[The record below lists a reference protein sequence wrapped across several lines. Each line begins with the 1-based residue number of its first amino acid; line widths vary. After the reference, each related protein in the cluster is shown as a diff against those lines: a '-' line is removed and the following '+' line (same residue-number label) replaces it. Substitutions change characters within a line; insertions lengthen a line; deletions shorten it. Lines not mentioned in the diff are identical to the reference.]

1 MSDTNGNRTT
11 MTTRPGGS
19 FIGSRAMPELVYH
32 APKTLP
38 ELMDLIKIHGPA
50 ARIVAGCTDVIPS
63 IRTGRWRFDPGLHL
77 VDITKINA
85 LNQIETHEDMLK
97 IGAGVTL
104 TRILTSPDVKG
115 FCPVLAR
122 AVEQMASLQVRN
134 TATMGGNLCMA
145 SPAADTAPPLLVSDA
160 TVILQDAR
168 GETTVPVADF
178 FTGPGRSVMTP
189 GQMMTHICIPKIKD
203 QDSAA
208 FLKIGTRTAVII
220 SVVSAAVRIGMAGGV
235 CESARIALGSVA
247 PTPVRV
253 TAAEQFLS
261 GKPLDDQVVDACAG
275 MAASAVSPITDLRAS
290 AGYRKDVA
298 KTLVKRCLMACRK
311 DLT

>member
-1 MSDTNGNRTT
+1 MG
-11 MTTRPGGS
+11 
-19 FIGSRAMPELVYH
+19 
-32 APKTLP
+32 
-38 ELMDLIKIHGPA
+38 LIETHGPSVK
-50 ARIVAGCTDVIPS
+50 IVAGCTDVIPS

-77 VDITKINA
+77 VDIKKIKP
-85 LNQIETHEDMLK
+85 LTQIEAQEDMLK

-104 TRILTSPDVKG
+104 TGILNSPDVKA
-115 FCPVLAR
+115 FCPVLAG
-122 AVEQMASLQVRN
+122 AVEQMASVQVRN

-160 TVILQDAR
+160 TVTLLDAR
-168 GETTVPVADF
+168 GETAVPVADF
-178 FTGPGRSVMTP
+178 FTGPGRSVLTP
-189 GQMMTHICIPKIKD
+189 GQVMTHICIPKLKD
-203 QDSAA
+203 QEAAA

-235 CESARIALGSVA
+235 CGSARIALGSVA

-253 TAAEQFLS
+253 TAAEEFLS
-261 GKPLDDQVVDACAG
+261 GKPLDDQVLETCAE

>member
-1 MSDTNGNRTT
+1 MPDTNKNRTT
-11 MTTRPGGS
+11 MTTRPGSS

-32 APKTLP
+32 APETLQD
-38 ELMDLIKIHGPA
+38 LMGLIETHGPSVK
-50 ARIVAGCTDVIPS
+50 IVAGCTDVIPS

-77 VDITKINA
+77 VDIKKIKP
-85 LNQIETHEDMLK
+85 LTQIEAQEDMLK

-104 TRILTSPDVKG
+104 TGILNSPDVKA
-115 FCPVLAR
+115 FCPVLAG
-122 AVEQMASLQVRN
+122 AVEQMASVQVRN

-160 TVILQDAR
+160 TVTLLDAR
-168 GETTVPVADF
+168 GETAVPVADF
-178 FTGPGRSVMTP
+178 FTGPGRSVLTP
-189 GQMMTHICIPKIKD
+189 GQVMTHICIPKLKD
-203 QDSAA
+203 QQAAA

-235 CESARIALGSVA
+235 CGSARIALGSVA

-253 TAAEQFLS
+253 TAAEEFLS
-261 GKPLDDQVVDACAG
+261 GKPLDDQVLETCAE

>member
-1 MSDTNGNRTT
+1 
-11 MTTRPGGS
+11 
-19 FIGSRAMPELVYH
+19 
-32 APKTLP
+32 
-38 ELMDLIKIHGPA
+38 
-50 ARIVAGCTDVIPS
+50 
-63 IRTGRWRFDPGLHL
+63 
-77 VDITKINA
+77 
-85 LNQIETHEDMLK
+85 
-97 IGAGVTL
+97 
-104 TRILTSPDVKG
+104 
-115 FCPVLAR
+115 
-122 AVEQMASLQVRN
+122 MASVQVRN

-160 TVILQDAR
+160 TVVIQDAH
-168 GETTVPVADF
+168 GETVLPVADF
-178 FTGPGRSVMTP
+178 FTGPGRSVLTP
-189 GQMMTHICIPKIKD
+189 GQVMTHICIPKLKD
-203 QDSAA
+203 QQAAA

-235 CESARIALGSVA
+235 CGSARIALGSVA

-253 TAAEQFLS
+253 TAAEEFLS
-261 GKPLDDQVVDACAG
+261 GKPLDDQVLETCAE

>member
-1 MSDTNGNRTT
+1 MPDTNKNRTT
-11 MTTRPGGS
+11 MTTRPGSS

-32 APKTLP
+32 APETLQD
-38 ELMDLIKIHGPA
+38 LMGLIETHGPSVK
-50 ARIVAGCTDVIPS
+50 IVAGCTDVIPS

-77 VDITKINA
+77 VDIKKIKP
-85 LNQIETHEDMLK
+85 LTQIEAQEDMLK

-104 TRILTSPDVKG
+104 TGILNSPDVKA
-115 FCPVLAR
+115 FCPVLAG
-122 AVEQMASLQVRN
+122 AVVQMASVQVRN

-160 TVILQDAR
+160 TVTLLDAR
-168 GETTVPVADF
+168 GETAVPVADF
-178 FTGPGRSVMTP
+178 FTGPGRSVLTP
-189 GQMMTHICIPKIKD
+189 GQVMTHICIPKLKD
-203 QDSAA
+203 QQAAA

-235 CESARIALGSVA
+235 CGSARIALGSVA

-253 TAAEQFLS
+253 TAAEEFLS
-261 GKPLDDQVVDACAG
+261 GKPLDDQVLETCAE